1 MTKVHHAIYLTIIG
15 ALTITIVGL
24 LTPQS
29 IDRSDQV
36 ASYGVVVFSFHSMDS
51 DSESV
56 ATELTAA
63 LTRSLKNVPNINI
76 VSESDLPS
84 SMKNPSDHHLWPKSE
99 LVSLILEGTVQSSDD
114 GVRITAQLI
123 DASTDAHV
131 WSNSFVLEQDSIAA
145 IVAAV
150 ENQVIVTAS
159 R

>member
-15 ALTITIVGL
+15 ALTITIIGL

-29 IDRSDQV
+29 IDRSDYV
-36 ASYGVVVFSFHSMDS
+36 ASYGVVVFSFRSMDS
-51 DSESV
+51 DSESI
-56 ATELTAA
+56 ADELTTA
-63 LTRSLKNVPNINI
+63 LTQSLKNVPNINI
-76 VSESDLPS
+76 VSESDLPPN
-84 SMKNPSDHHLWPKSE
+84 MKNSSDHHLWPKNE
-99 LVSLILEGTVQSSDD
+99 LVSLILEGTVQSSDN

-123 DASTDAHV
+123 DASSDAHV
-131 WSNSFVLEQDSIAA
+131 WSKSFVSEQDSIAA

>member
-15 ALTITIVGL
+15 ALTIAIIGL

-36 ASYGVVVFSFHSMDS
+36 ASYGVVVFSFHAMDS
-51 DSESV
+51 NSDSI
-56 ATELTAA
+56 AAELTTA
-63 LTRSLKNVPNINI
+63 LTQSLQNVPNINI
-76 VSESDLPS
+76 FSESDLPPG
-84 SMKNPSDHHLWPKSE
+84 MKDSSDHHLWPESE
-99 LVSLILEGTVQSSDD
+99 LVSLILEGAVQSSDD
-114 GVRITAQLI
+114 GVKITAQLI
-123 DASTDAHV
+123 DASSDAHV
-131 WSNSFVLEQDSIAA
+131 WSSSFVSEQDSIAA